1 MTTHS
6 RMADLALRLSGRL
19 AQLGQGRRAQQTE
32 TSFGVGAFQSP
43 IRTTA
48 LCSSPIRTTAP
59 TNPPMARRRPLSTV
73 LHITAVFA
81 VAAALSGAAADV
93 AAARGGVGGGGHGG
107 GFGGSHIG
115 GIGSDFVAGSG
126 GGFGGSHIG
135 GFEGSPVGGFAG
147 SHIGGF
153 GGAHIGGLGGSFGG
167 SLGYPSGGGFRS
179 PSLAIN
185 SGHFAS
191 PSALVGT
198 RAPAMGTR
206 LNMHYRGHHR
216 TRYYTGDCLN
226 VAGNP
231 YQCEPNGYCPC
242 STVP

>member
-32 TSFGVGAFQSP
+32 TSFGVGAFQFP

-59 TNPPMARRRPLSTV
+59 TNPPMARRRLLSTV

-81 VAAALSGAAADV
+81 VAAALSGAAANV

-107 GFGGSHIG
+107 GFGGSHVG

-167 SLGYPSGGGFRS
+167 RLGYPSGGGFRS

-185 SGHFAS
+185 SGRFAS
-191 PSALVGT
+191 PSALVET

-216 TRYYTGDCLN
+216 PRYYTGDCLN
-226 VAGNP
+226 AAGNP

>member
-126 GGFGGSHIG
+126 GGFGGATSA

-147 SHIGGF
+147 SHIGGSAAPISVGSGVFF
-153 GGAHIGGLGGSFGG
+153 GR
-167 SLGYPSGGGFRS
+167 LGYPSGGGFRS

-185 SGHFAS
+185 SGNVAS

-206 LNMHYRGHHR
+206 LNMHYSGHHR

-226 VAGNP
+226 AAGNP
-231 YQCEPNGYCPC
+231 YQCEPNGYCFC
-242 STVP
+242 STGP